1 MVTGSALRETD
12 KLLVNRNGESF
23 YISFQDFQESM
34 PWFPIWDD
42 IIGLVTEVD
51 GGAAP
56 DESIERPRPLDN
68 GFASS
73 LPLPGIDGGGA
84 LSFLNP

>member
-1 MVTGSALRETD
+1 MNTSVLRETD
-12 KLLVNRNGESF
+12 KFLVQRDGES
-23 YISFQDFQESM
+23 YQISFYDFQASM

-56 DESIERPRPLDN
+56 DESIDRPRPLDN

-73 LPLPGIDGGGA
+73 VPLPGLDGGGA
-84 LSFLNP
+84 